1 MKNTHLCAALFTVFV
16 TLAASAALPDVYVP
30 FRWTVNTARP
40 ARQEITINRGETIAL
55 EPTYQS
61 YDGPI
66 NLTNVTEVLLRYRS
80 SDMPVNTYYAATGSV
95 VSATGGVV
103 RILWGPEHETTN
115 SVFVYD
121 IKLSGANSASLK
133 ASGSIRLAGAITGV
147 STNQPTIESGYI
159 PINDPTYIT
168 TVALASNAVPKT
180 ATNGWEVGSHA
191 ALVATNDPAYQN
203 LLTNTATKAQGE
215 LADLALLRSGGTLT
229 GPVQATSAATV
240 TLNASTGDDGSRVLL
255 SGDQVL
261 AGTARLMSEP
271 DQGWQLPQ
279 TLLVSGAVL
288 SLVDGVYYLAYNRE
302 TALLGRPYYYQHATN
317 TAVRLTYQNEIY
329 WEISVTGYDSVY
341 YASAGNSYSS
351 GPHDDAYWAAYLPE
365 FNPPPTVIP
374 GVQHAYIDFGLAT
387 LSGGWEVSGYVPTNR
402 LLIVNGVTNDFTDDI
417 EITVES
423 GGGVDT
429 NAVLDL
435 IDLADRDPYLIPYA
449 ASVTI
454 APSNGVLQAITNI
467 TGNLT
472 LLWDTSSSNVDSTVL
487 LLLPPTTN
495 TVTLGQSGYEY
506 SFVSP
511 LASGGQNVSTNT
523 VTELI
528 MRKPYSTTNA
538 TVLVRQQGSSPA
550 PFSPSNLSTDYADD
564 YATLVKTDTAAYVN
578 LLTNTATKAQGE
590 RADLALTDDTNYA
603 KLGSD
608 NEFTGTN
615 TFAAVVANVMKV
627 MTVAGFIDV
636 PAVNRTYTQISELV
650 YADGDYQIRGTF
662 FEGSGYS
669 WAVYTNLVGVYVYL
683 SAPTP
688 NAVTP
693 DLASDW
699 RLFGVPVDGT
709 VTALDPIALLDT
721 TSGRAVVNQT
731 ATSDKEIVNYGTA
744 ASMIAASVSGYVVT
758 NHTGDVSISGKL
770 TAGSYPAKQTPYFL
784 TGTNITVSA
793 DYMLQA
799 ITNITGATTINWPA
813 GDATADMWIS
823 LTLPATTNTIT
834 LGSTN
839 WVSYTFVSP
848 LTSGGNNVG
857 TNRPTRMIL
866 EQVHGSTNATVTVTE
881 SR

>member
-1 MKNTHLCAALFTVFV
+1 MRRSLLLLSLVAALPLCAAEEKIHIIPVDLRTPLEDFRVTFENETTPRVQIPVKRGGFDV
-16 TLAASAALPDVYVP
+16 PEADLSTWTGTFYYAESDTSVTGMAVIATLAGSVFDVQFDASQVA
-30 FRWTVNTARP
+30 
-40 ARQEITINRGETIAL
+40 
-55 EPTYQS
+55 PT
-61 YDGPI
+61 G
-66 NLTNVTEVLLRYRS
+66 
-80 SDMPVNTYYAATGSV
+80 TYYAQLLFSRADGRVQEWRRGRLTIRGSGGAQSGTTVWNVTTVAGRVSVLETNLQGHVATL
-95 VSATGGVV
+95 A
-103 RILWGPEHETTN
+103 TTN
-115 SVFVYD
+115 SPGHVIVGEG
-121 IKLSGANSASLK
+121 L
-133 ASGSIRLAGAITGV
+133 AIT
-147 STNQPTIESGYI
+147 ESGVLSTI
-159 PINDPTYIT
+159 GGSGLDT
-168 TVALASNAVPKT
+168 NAVHVT
-180 ATNGWEVGSHA
+180 
-191 ALVATNDPAYQN
+191 DPAYQ
-203 LLTNTATKAQGE
+203 
-215 LADLALLRSGGTLT
+215 
-229 GPVQATSAATV
+229 
-240 TLNASTGDDGSRVLL
+240 
-255 SGDQVL
+255 
-261 AGTARLMSEP
+261 
-271 DQGWQLPQ
+271 
-279 TLLVSGAVL
+279 
-288 SLVDGVYYLAYNRE
+288 
-302 TALLGRPYYYQHATN
+302 
-317 TAVRLTYQNEIY
+317 
-329 WEISVTGYDSVY
+329 
-341 YASAGNSYSS
+341 
-351 GPHDDAYWAAYLPE
+351 
-365 FNPPPTVIP
+365 
-374 GVQHAYIDFGLAT
+374 
-387 LSGGWEVSGYVPTNR
+387 
-402 LLIVNGVTNDFTDDI
+402 
-417 EITVES
+417 
-423 GGGVDT
+423 
-429 NAVLDL
+429 
-435 IDLADRDPYLIPYA
+435 
-449 ASVTI
+449 
-454 APSNGVLQAITNI
+454 
-467 TGNLT
+467 
-472 LLWDTSSSNVDSTVL
+472 
-487 LLLPPTTN
+487 
-495 TVTLGQSGYEY
+495 
-506 SFVSP
+506 
-511 LASGGQNVSTNT
+511 
-523 VTELI
+523 
-528 MRKPYSTTNA
+528 
-538 TVLVRQQGSSPA
+538 
-550 PFSPSNLSTDYADD
+550 
-564 YATLVKTDTAAYVN
+564 N

-744 ASMIAASVSGYVVT
+744 ANLIANAVADYVPINRLLIVNGVTNDFADDIEITVESGGGVDTNAVLDLIDLADRDPYLIPYAASVTIAPSNGVLQAITNITGNLTLLWDTSSSNVDTTVLLLLPPTTNTVTLGQAGYEYVFVAPLASGGQNVSTNTVTELIMRKPYSTTNATVLVRQQGSSPAPFSPSNLSTDYADDYATLVKTDTAAYVNLLTNTATKAQGERADLALTDDTNYAKLATDNEFAGTNTFASVYITNTTPAGAGTGALRVDGGVYASNGVYSARGTAEAAVTGVIGDYIGYLGYTSEGEDYAGLFRSPNTTIELGRAAVAGIQVLADGGAMAINIAFGDYYHLGVKGVSTNGFSGGILVDPSNLVFTVDTNDWVVASHADLVRT